1 MERMDGVRDV
11 GGAAFRWT
19 FGAVEFNEAAWELRV
34 DGIAVDIERR
44 PLEVLAWLLRH
55 AGEVVT
61 KDELLEAAWPGRIVV
76 EGVLTNA
83 IGKLRK
89 AFGDEEQHLIATV
102 PRVGY
107 RFIGKVERRVIER
120 RAAGTQLA
128 AGDAVPRRPNWRLLR
143 ALDQSGA
150 GEVWLAEQAKTREP
164 RVFKFSFDGSR
175 LGALKRE
182 ATISRLLHDSLG
194 EREDFVRVIDWDFE
208 DAPYFIE
215 SDYGGPDLEAW
226 AESKGGLASIPFDQ
240 RVEWL
245 AQVADA
251 VGAAH
256 DVGVLHKDL
265 KPTNVLVRE
274 DASGWHPRLVD
285 FGSGRVLDPGQLE
298 ALGITRLGL
307 TQTQTMASELTG
319 TPLYLAPELLG
330 GQVPTVRSD
339 IYALGVMLFQLCV
352 GDLRRPL
359 SAGWENEIDDALL
372 REDIASAANG
382 NPQLRFDSAHRLAES
397 LRSRGRRAQVA
408 QAQREQAA
416 HDERLRAKSRRRRR
430 WLAAAFA
437 SLVCGL
443 IVAIGMYRQVADANA
458 RAEREARIATTVNR
472 FLNQDVLAAANPMR
486 GGHVDVS
493 VRQALD
499 AAAPNIDVRFAGL
512 PQIAATLHRT
522 LGDAYYQLSDFPQA
536 VQHFDAAN
544 AGFAAAEGDSS
555 VDTVGTRA
563 LLAQA
568 LVRADRL
575 DEAAAL
581 IERISPQVQALAPEH
596 PMLRVQ
602 ADMARAWLAFN
613 TLHIDQS
620 IAPLEEAA
628 QTLVGVPD
636 ADPEVVSAV
645 AQALVSARSRL
656 GLPAESLEQTQQ
668 RLLAKMESQR
678 GRTAPATLG
687 ARHLLARIQVLR
699 GKGREMESTYL
710 DLVRDFNRVLGPENE
725 STLLAT
731 HGLANVYAKLE
742 RWDDCAR
749 NARIAYEGLNRR
761 VGPSHINTL
770 NALDTLALAEYRLGR
785 LDEASRLFESG
796 MERLHASQD
805 KLANLLLPAFQ
816 INLAYVRL
824 AQGRREDA
832 AALITDARKSGGTLL
847 EKDSDAAGELDCLEG
862 RIAVAS
868 GDAETGAKRLHEGI
882 ALLEKQNPDSYWII
896 RDAKDAL
903 LQSGSRTSAAS
914 PSQGSAR

>member
-1 MERMDGVRDV
+1 
-11 GGAAFRWT
+11 
-19 FGAVEFNEAAWELRV
+19 
-34 DGIAVDIERR
+34 
-44 PLEVLAWLLRH
+44 
-55 AGEVVT
+55 
-61 KDELLEAAWPGRIVV
+61 
-76 EGVLTNA
+76 
-83 IGKLRK
+83 
-89 AFGDEEQHLIATV
+89 
-102 PRVGY
+102 
-107 RFIGKVERRVIER
+107 
-120 RAAGTQLA
+120 
-128 AGDAVPRRPNWRLLR
+128 
-143 ALDQSGA
+143 
-150 GEVWLAEQAKTREP
+150 
-164 RVFKFSFDGSR
+164 
-175 LGALKRE
+175 
-182 ATISRLLHDSLG
+182 
-194 EREDFVRVIDWDFE
+194 
-208 DAPYFIE
+208 
-215 SDYGGPDLEAW
+215 
-226 AESKGGLASIPFDQ
+226 
-240 RVEWL
+240 
-245 AQVADA
+245 
-251 VGAAH
+251 
-256 DVGVLHKDL
+256 
-265 KPTNVLVRE
+265 
-274 DASGWHPRLVD
+274 
-285 FGSGRVLDPGQLE
+285 
-298 ALGITRLGL
+298 
-307 TQTQTMASELTG
+307 
-319 TPLYLAPELLG
+319 
-330 GQVPTVRSD
+330 VRSD

-668 RLLAKMESQR
+668 RLLAKMESQQ

-687 ARHLLARIQVLR
+687 ARHRWRASKCCAARGAKWSR
-699 GKGREMESTYL
+699 RTSTSSATSTACS
-710 DLVRDFNRVLGPENE
+710 VRKT
-725 STLLAT
+725 STLLVT

-847 EKDSDAAGELDCLEG
+847 KRIPTPQVSWIAWKVASRRLPAMPKPARNACTKASRCSKNRIRTATGSFVTPRTRCCSREAGRLLHRHRKAPRGEHSAPGLSDRVHTSSDAKSPFVSSHSLRSLARFFD
-862 RIAVAS
+862 S
-868 GDAETGAKRLHEGI
+868 SMSMT
-882 ALLEKQNPDSYWII
+882 LLVPS
-896 RDAKDAL
+896 
-903 LQSGSRTSAAS
+903 SGSTVSWTRRRVS
-914 PSQGSAR
+914 GSIVDSRSCDGSFRRGP

>member
-1 MERMDGVRDV
+1 MERLDGVREA
-11 GGAAFRWT
+11 GGTVFRWT
-19 FGAVEFNEAAWELRV
+19 FGGVEFNEAAWELRI
-34 DGIAVDIERR
+34 DGIAAEIERR

-61 KDELLEAAWPGRIVV
+61 KDELLEAAWPGRVVV
-76 EGVLTNA
+76 EGALTNA

-89 AFGDEEQHLIATV
+89 AIGDEEQKLIATV
-102 PRVGY
+102 SRVGY
-107 RFIGKVERRVIER
+107 RFIGKIERRVIER
-120 RAAGTQLA
+120 RAASTQLV
-128 AGDAVPRRPNWRLLR
+128 AGDAMPRRPNWRLLR

-150 GEVWLAEQAKTREP
+150 GEVWLAEHAKTREP

-194 EREDFVRVIDWDFE
+194 DREDFVRVIDWDFE

-215 SDYGGPDLEAW
+215 SEYGGPDLEDW
-226 AESKGGLASIPFDQ
+226 AESKGGLASIPFEQ

-251 VGAAH
+251 VGVAH

-265 KPTNVLVRE
+265 KPANVLVRE
-274 DASGWHPRLVD
+274 SADGWHPRLVD

-307 TQTQTMASELTG
+307 THTQTMASELTG

-382 NPQLRFDSAHRLAES
+382 NPQLRFDSARRFSES

-416 HDERLRAKSRRRRR
+416 REERLRVKSRRRRR
-430 WLAAAFA
+430 WLVASFA
-437 SLVCGL
+437 SLGCGL
-443 IVAIGMYRQVADANA
+443 AVAIGMYRQVADANA
-458 RAEREARIATTVNR
+458 RAERDARIATTVNR

-486 GGHVDVS
+486 GGSSDIS
-493 VRQALD
+493 LKRALD
-499 AAAPNIDVRFAGL
+499 AAAPGIDERFAGL
-512 PQIAATLHRT
+512 PEIAATLHRT
-522 LGDAYYQLSDFPQA
+522 LGEAYYQLSEFPTAIGHYEAAIAQFVTAQGASSPDA
-536 VQHFDAAN
+536 VGAR
-544 AGFAAAEGDSS
+544 
-555 VDTVGTRA
+555 T

-568 LVRADRL
+568 LVRANRIE
-575 DEAAAL
+575 EASAL
-581 IERISPQVQALAPEH
+581 IERNDPQVQALAPEH
-596 PMLRVQ
+596 PLLRVQ

-620 IAPLEEAA
+620 IAPLEDAA
-628 QTLVGVPD
+628 RTLVGVPD
-636 ADPEVVSAV
+636 ADPDLVSTV
-645 AQALVSARSRL
+645 EQALVSARSRL
-656 GLPAESLEQTQQ
+656 GLPAESLEQVQQ
-668 RLLAKMESQR
+668 RLLAKIEDQH
-678 GRTAPATLG
+678 GRKAPMALG

-699 GKGREMESTYL
+699 GNGREMEQTYL
-710 DLVRDFNRVLGPENE
+710 ELARDFYRVLGPENE
-725 STLLAT
+725 STLLVT
-731 HGLANVYAKLE
+731 HGLANIYTKLE
-742 RWDDCAR
+742 RWDDAAR
-749 NARIAYEGLNRR
+749 NARIAYAGLSRR
-761 VGPSHINTL
+761 VGPNHISTL
-770 NALDTLALAEYRLGR
+770 NALNTLALAEYRLGR
-785 LDEASRLFESG
+785 LDEASSLFESG
-796 MERLHASQD
+796 LERLRASQD
-805 KLANLLLPAFQ
+805 KLANLLLPAFE

-824 AQGRREDA
+824 AQDRREEA
-832 AALITDARKSGGTLL
+832 ATLIADARKSGGALL
-847 EKDSDAAGELDCLEG
+847 EKDTDAAGELACLEG

-868 GDAETGAKRLHEGI
+868 GDAETGAKRLREGI
-882 ALLEKQNPDSYWII
+882 ALLEKQNPGSYWII
-896 RDAKDAL
+896 RDANAAL
-903 LQSGSRTSAAS
+903 PQGSR
-914 PSQGSAR
+914 

>member
-1 MERMDGVRDV
+1 
-11 GGAAFRWT
+11 
-19 FGAVEFNEAAWELRV
+19 
-34 DGIAVDIERR
+34 
-44 PLEVLAWLLRH
+44 
-55 AGEVVT
+55 
-61 KDELLEAAWPGRIVV
+61 
-76 EGVLTNA
+76 
-83 IGKLRK
+83 
-89 AFGDEEQHLIATV
+89 
-102 PRVGY
+102 
-107 RFIGKVERRVIER
+107 
-120 RAAGTQLA
+120 
-128 AGDAVPRRPNWRLLR
+128 
-143 ALDQSGA
+143 
-150 GEVWLAEQAKTREP
+150 
-164 RVFKFSFDGSR
+164 
-175 LGALKRE
+175 
-182 ATISRLLHDSLG
+182 
-194 EREDFVRVIDWDFE
+194 
-208 DAPYFIE
+208 
-215 SDYGGPDLEAW
+215 
-226 AESKGGLASIPFDQ
+226 
-240 RVEWL
+240 
-245 AQVADA
+245 
-251 VGAAH
+251 
-256 DVGVLHKDL
+256 L
-265 KPTNVLVRE
+265 KPANVLVRE

-668 RLLAKMESQR
+668 RLLAKMESQQ

-687 ARHLLARIQVLR
+687 ARHPLARIQVLR

-710 DLVRDFNRVLGPENE
+710 DLVRDFNRVLGPEK
-725 STLLAT
+725 STLLVT

-847 EKDSDAAGELDCLEG
+847 KRIPTPQVSWIAWKVASRRLPAMPKPARNACTKASRCSKNRIRTATGSFVTPRTRCCSREAGRLLHRHRKAPRGEHSAPGLSDRVHTSSDAKSPFVSSHSLRSLARFFD
-862 RIAVAS
+862 S
-868 GDAETGAKRLHEGI
+868 SMSMT
-882 ALLEKQNPDSYWII
+882 LLVPS
-896 RDAKDAL
+896 
-903 LQSGSRTSAAS
+903 SGSTVSWTRRRVS
-914 PSQGSAR
+914 GSIVDSRSCDGSFRRGP